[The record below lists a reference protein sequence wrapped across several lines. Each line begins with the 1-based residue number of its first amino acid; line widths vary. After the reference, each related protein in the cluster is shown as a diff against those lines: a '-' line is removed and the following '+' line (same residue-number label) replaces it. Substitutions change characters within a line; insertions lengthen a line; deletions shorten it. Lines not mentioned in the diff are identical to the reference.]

1 MTNSRKRRGRDTER
15 LIADYWRRHGW
26 THVEAVGAGS
36 PGTDLT
42 GTPGCAVEIK
52 ARTGLNL
59 GAWMKQARRNAG
71 HMLPVLILRLNGQGE
86 AALDEFPV
94 VLRHDDFMV
103 LLKDA
108 GYLP

>member
-1 MTNSRKRRGRDTER
+1 MSQSRKHRGYRTQR
-15 LIADYWRRHGW
+15 IIAEYWRRHGW
-26 THVEAVGAGS
+26 RFAEPQGAGS

-42 GTPGCAVEIK
+42 GTPGVAVEIK
-52 ARTGLNL
+52 ARRGLNL
-59 GAWMKQARRNAG
+59 RDWMRQAQANAG
-71 HMLPVLILRLNGQGE
+71 RMLPVLILRLDGQGE
-86 AALDEFPV
+86 THLDEFPV